1 MIKER
6 IKAYTIMELLV
17 GMALSSLVISSAYYS
32 YLTISKEFNRF
43 RNAKSTILELS
54 ELNEQLDREF
64 DFSEKILFSNGLLT
78 FNFVDR
84 KTIRYE
90 FWDTFIIRETE
101 GIKDTFDLKLLDI
114 KIEFEGQFNDKN
126 AVPTLIKSLDVK
138 VQLFNND
145 CHLLFNKNYLP
156 NETIEMILEQE

>member
-1 MIKER
+1 MIKDR

-17 GMALSSLVISSAYYS
+17 GMALSSIVISSAYYS
-32 YLTISKEFNRF
+32 YLTINKEFNRF
-43 RNAKSTILELS
+43 RNAKTTILELS

-64 DFSEKILFSNGLLT
+64 DFSEKIIFSNGLLT

-84 KTIRYE
+84 KPINYE
-90 FWDTFIIRETE
+90 FVDTFIIREID
-101 GIKDTFDLKLLDI
+101 GIKDTFDLRFLDI
-114 KIEFEGQFNDKN
+114 KVEFEGQFNDN
-126 AVPTLIKSLDVK
+126 NIVSSLVKSLDVK

-156 NETIEMILEQE
+156 NETIEMIIEQE